1 MIFSMTN
8 ENEVRLI
15 PVDRIRVVN
24 PRVREKKKYE
34 RIVENIAAVGLKK
47 PITVAR
53 AAPGPDG
60 AEMFDL
66 VCGQGRL
73 DAFISLGQREIP
85 AIVRDYSKEDG
96 LLASLIE
103 NIARRR
109 VRSLDQVKMIQWMK
123 EQGHGYEAIA
133 RKTGLCEEYVR
144 HILNM
149 LAKGEE
155 RLLEAVLHGK
165 IPVTIA
171 TRIVGASDEESQR
184 ILMEAY
190 EKKEVNQKTLGAF
203 RRIVDHRKYLGRS
216 YGPRRKQGTQR
227 TSAKSLVEAYK
238 RETQRQRLLVKKAKL
253 CEAKLLSLSA
263 AFKVLIEDDDYVN
276 LLRAEKMETMPKF
289 LAERAREVA

>member
-1 MIFSMTN
+1 MTN

-24 PRVREKKKYE
+24 PRAREKKKYE
-34 RIVENIAAVGLKK
+34 RIVENIAAIGLKK
-47 PITVAR
+47 PITVSP
-53 AAPGPDG
+53 AAPAPD
-60 AEMFDL
+60 ATEMFDL

-73 DAFISLGQREIP
+73 EAFIALGQREIP
-85 AIVRDYSKEDG
+85 AIVRDYSTEEG
-96 LLASLIE
+96 LIASLVE

-123 EQGHGYEAIA
+123 EQGHEYAAIA

-144 HILNM
+144 DILNM

-171 TRIVGASDEESQR
+171 TRIVGASDEASQR
-184 ILMEAY
+184 LLMEAY
-190 EKKEVNQKTLGAF
+190 EKKEVTQKTFAAF
-203 RRIVDHRKYLGRS
+203 RRIVDQRKHFGRG
-216 YGPRRKQGTQR
+216 YGPRRNRGPHR
-227 TSAKSLVEAYK
+227 TSAESLVDAYK
-238 RETQRQRLLVKKAKL
+238 RESQRQRLLVKKAKI

-263 AFKVLIEDDDYVN
+263 AFKVLIEDEDFGN
-276 LLRAEKMETMPKF
+276 LLRAEKMETMPRF
-289 LAERAREVA
+289 LAERAREVP

>member
-1 MIFSMTN
+1 MN
-8 ENEVRLI
+8 DENEVKLI

-24 PRVREKKKYE
+24 PRARDKKKYE
-34 RIVENIAAVGLKK
+34 RIVENIAAIGLKK

-53 AAPGPDG
+53 AAAGADG

-73 DAFISLGQREIP
+73 EAFIALGQREIP
-85 AIVRDYSKEDG
+85 AMVRGYSKEDG
-96 LLASLIE
+96 LLASLVE

-123 EQGHGYEAIA
+123 DQGHGYAMIA

-144 HILNM
+144 DILNM

-155 RLLEAVLHGK
+155 RLLEAVLHGN

-171 TRIVGASDEESQR
+171 TRIVGASDEASQR
-184 ILMEAY
+184 LLMEAY
-190 EKKEVNQKTLGAF
+190 EKKELNQKSFGAF
-203 RRIVDHRKYLGRS
+203 RRIVDQRKHFGRG
-216 YGPRRKQGTQR
+216 YGPRRNRGSER
-227 TSAKSLVEAYK
+227 TTAESLVGAYK
-238 RETQRQRLLVKKAKL
+238 RESQRQRLLVKKAKI

-263 AFKVLIEDDDYVN
+263 AFKVLVEDEDYVN

-289 LAERAREVA
+289 LADRARDLT